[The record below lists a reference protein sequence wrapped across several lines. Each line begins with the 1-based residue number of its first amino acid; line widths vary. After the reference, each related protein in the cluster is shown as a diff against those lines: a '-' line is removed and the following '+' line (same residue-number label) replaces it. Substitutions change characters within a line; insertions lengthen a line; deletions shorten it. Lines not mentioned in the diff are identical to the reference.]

1 MIEAAGLKGFRFGK
15 AEISK
20 VHANFF
26 VNLGGASA
34 IEVLGLINK
43 ARDTVS
49 KLFDVDLELE
59 IQLIGE
65 WL

>member
-1 MIEAAGLKGFRFGK
+1 
-15 AEISK
+15 
-20 VHANFF
+20 
-26 VNLGGASA
+26 
-34 IEVLGLINK
+34 VLGLINK